1 MRQKGW
7 VAQIPCLGG
16 FAMYCSIYG
25 SVIPRALPW
34 AVFGAVEGVLIQWS
48 ASRYEAMYAFRYW
61 QQGGSWYHPYAFHVY
76 AMLIG
81 FALVMRIQIA
91 YQRFW
96 EGTTQCHLA
105 SSKWSDA
112 VMQVMAFDEA
122 SKDAFSDEALEFRML
137 ILHYTSLMNACALI
151 DIRRDD
157 DLDCPLTLNH
167 EDPYLFRPNANQ
179 AVLFATNSKHA
190 TVRNNDFGDGHIMG
204 GANAP
209 PLEADGLVDVSAA
222 DGARAAV

>member
-1 MRQKGW
+1 MVG
-7 VAQIPCLGG
+7 
-16 FAMYCSIYG
+16 
-25 SVIPRALPW
+25 
-34 AVFGAVEGVLIQWS
+34 E
-48 ASRYEAMYAFRYW
+48 RYEAMYAFRYW

-122 SKDAFSDEALEFRML
+122 SKDAFSEEALEFRML

-157 DLDCPLTLNH
+157 DDCPLTLNR
-167 EDPYLFRPNANQ
+167 EDPYARAHSLRLFLAPLFPPALPLFFSSLRAPSFLHACTRELTPCAPRPPFSVFRPNANT
-179 AVLFATNSKHA
+179 AVLADA
-190 TVRNNDFGDGHIMG
+190 QMG
-204 GANAP
+204 RALKRGSSSSSSVTAP
-209 PLEADGLVDVSAA
+209 ASTDVEAAEKKPKGKQHRHT
-222 DGARAAV
+222 G

>member
-122 SKDAFSDEALEFRML
+122 SKDAFSEEALEFRML

-157 DLDCPLTLNH
+157 DLDCPLTLNR
-167 EDPYLFRPNANQ
+167 EDPY
-179 AVLFATNSKHA
+179 
-190 TVRNNDFGDGHIMG
+190 
-204 GANAP
+204 
-209 PLEADGLVDVSAA
+209 
-222 DGARAAV
+222 ARAHSASSWRPLFPPALFFSLSPHARSINAA